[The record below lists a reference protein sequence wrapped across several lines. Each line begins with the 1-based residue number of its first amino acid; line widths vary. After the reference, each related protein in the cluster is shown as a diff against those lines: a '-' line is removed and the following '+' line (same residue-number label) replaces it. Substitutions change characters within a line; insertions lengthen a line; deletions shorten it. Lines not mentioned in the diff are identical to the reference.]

1 MTSTPPRSPTPLRN
15 VLYELALAKPAPDA
29 ALVDEFVRYY
39 PEYAADLTEYA
50 IELALDAIA
59 AHNEPIERPVAIT
72 PPSVSRAMSRFHNRL
87 HAVRK
92 ETDAKAA
99 DAARAVE
106 NPFATLTRSEI
117 RALAQRLH
125 ANTVLVMKLRD
136 RHIRGDTMPEGFL
149 RRIADEL
156 GVLLENI
163 VAHFAAPAYVQS
175 SAQFKADT
183 KPEAG
188 EKQTFEEA
196 VRSCGLTPAQQNSLL
211 NL

>member
-1 MTSTPPRSPTPLRN
+1 M
-15 VLYELALAKPAPDA
+15 
-29 ALVDEFVRYY
+29 
-39 PEYAADLTEYA
+39 
-50 IELALDAIA
+50 
-59 AHNEPIERPVAIT
+59 PVAIT
-72 PPSVSRAMSRFHNRL
+72 TPSVSRAMSRFHNRL
-87 HAVRK
+87 DAVRK
-92 ETDAKAA
+92 ETAAKVA

-106 NPFATLTRSEI
+106 NPFMRLTRSEI

-125 ANTVLVMKLRD
+125 ANTVFIMKLRD
-136 RHIRGDTMPEGFL
+136 RLITGDTMTEGFL

-163 VAHFAAPAYVQS
+163 VAHFAAPAYIQS
-175 SAQFKADT
+175 RAHFKAET

-188 EKQTFEEA
+188 QKQTFEEA

>member
-1 MTSTPPRSPTPLRN
+1 MTSTPPRSPAPLRN

-29 ALVDEFVRYY
+29 ALVDEFVRHY
-39 PEYAADLTEYA
+39 PEYASDLTEYA

-59 AHNEPIERPVAIT
+59 SRNAPVDQPLAIT
-72 PPSVSRAMSRFHNRL
+72 TPSVSRAMSRFRDRL
-87 HAVRK
+87 YAVRK
-92 ETDAKAA
+92 ETDAEAAKAA
-99 DAARAVE
+99 PAVE
-106 NPFATLTRSEI
+106 NPFARLTRSEI

-125 ANTVLVMKLRD
+125 ANTVFVMKLRD
-136 RHIRGDTMPEGFL
+136 RLIMGDSMTEGFL

-156 GVLLENI
+156 GVLLGNI
-163 VAHFAAPAYVQS
+163 VAHFAAPAYIQS
-175 SAQFKADT
+175 SAHFKAET

-196 VRSCGLTPAQQNSLL
+196 VRSCGLTPEQQHSLL

>member
-39 PEYAADLTEYA
+39 PEYASELTEYA
-50 IELALDAIA
+50 IELALSAIA
-59 AHNEPIERPVAIT
+59 EQNAPIEMPVAMTT
-72 PPSVSRAMSRFHNRL
+72 PNVSRAMSRFHNRL
-87 HAVRK
+87 SAVRK
-92 ETDAKAA
+92 AIDAEAA
-99 DAARAVE
+99 NAAPAVE
-106 NPFATLTRSEI
+106 NPFATLNRSAM

-125 ANTVLVMKLRD
+125 ANTVFVMKLRD
-136 RHIRGDTMPEGFL
+136 RLITGDTMTEGFL

-156 GVLLENI
+156 GVLRENI
-163 VAHFAAPAYVQS
+163 VAHFAAPAYLQS
-175 SAQFKADT
+175 SAHFKAET
-183 KPEAG
+183 KPETG

-196 VRSCGLTPAQQNSLL
+196 VRSCGLTPEQQNSLL